1 MHNIYG
7 FVKEYCYPL
16 PKERIQYGQITE
28 APLRSPAWAIQASG
42 LTSNA
47 QTLSLARIKGLPF
60 RDGPAPDR
68 LPESLLPACI
78 WFGFLFPISLQKI
91 W

>member
-1 MHNIYG
+1 MVLSRSIAILCPKRG
-7 FVKEYCYPL
+7 FSMGKLQKPPL
-16 PKERIQYGQITE
+16 GAQP
-28 APLRSPAWAIQASG
+28 G
-42 LTSNA
+42 LSRPQVQTSNA